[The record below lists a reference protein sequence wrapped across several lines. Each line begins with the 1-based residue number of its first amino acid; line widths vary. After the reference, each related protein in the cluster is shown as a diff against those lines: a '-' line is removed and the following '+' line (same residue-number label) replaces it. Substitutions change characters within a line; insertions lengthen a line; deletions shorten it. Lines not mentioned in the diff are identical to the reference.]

1 MKRRLYQKFVAMA
14 LTGTM
19 AIGMLT
25 GCGSSQETAA
35 PAKESTAAD
44 SAKSAESTEAADSA
58 DAQEQDSSSPYTD
71 YSGGFPETVTIQIP
85 VYDRA
90 FEGWNVTDNTYTQ
103 WIQKEFGDKYN
114 VNVEYVAVGRSTEVA
129 DYMQMLSAGNAP
141 DIIMHYDMPQAVNY
155 YSEGAMQA
163 LDLDEIAYY
172 APTYYA
178 NMKDT
183 IDTYGEMDGENYFFF
198 ANRPTYYYNW
208 VTLIR
213 QDWLDAVDADM
224 PESMA
229 ELNAVA
235 AKWKDAGVGTLGERL
250 LINNFTYYYPF
261 IGSSVDEKELA
272 LYSDLA
278 VAPLTWSATEAYLKN
293 LNYQYNNGLTNPEFY
308 LIDDDAKWKAD
319 FVSGKVGT
327 YSFYIT
333 SGTDTISSL
342 LANDAD
348 AKVSVMNT
356 WAGVPEGNN
365 SYYYEYP
372 PYGMIMGINS
382 DCTNEQREAVWMFLE
397 WMSQSDNL
405 FKLQNGVEGES
416 YTLDDNGLAI
426 PVDGYTGEWKRSDN
440 NNKDYWCLVVEA
452 AVYDD
457 DELTYQSRLRDLA
470 PAGYEYLIADSKNYF
485 DTYAQYGL
493 INTAYTKTIEASAEN
508 AEDLKKLWQELY
520 VDCATC
526 SEADFDAI
534 YQEACQT
541 YLDAGYQDILDE
553 KQALYDEGSTK

>member
-35 PAKESTAAD
+35 PAEESTAAD

-224 PESMA
+224 PESME
-229 ELNAVA
+229 ELNEVA

-382 DCTNEQREAVWMFLE
+382 DCTDEQREAVWMFLE

-508 AEDLKKLWQELY
+508 AEDLKKFWQELY

>member
-35 PAKESTAAD
+35 PAEESTAAD
-44 SAKSAESTEAADSA
+44 SAKSAESTAAADSA

-213 QDWLDAVDADM
+213 QDWLDTVDADM

-382 DCTNEQREAVWMFLE
+382 DCTDEQREAVWMFLE

>member
-1 MKRRLYQKFVAMA
+1 MKRRLYQKIVAMA

-35 PAKESTAAD
+35 PAEESTAAD
-44 SAKSAESTEAADSA
+44 SAKSAESTETADSA
-58 DAQEQDSSSPYTD
+58 DTQEQDSSSPYTD

-224 PESMA
+224 PESME
-229 ELNAVA
+229 ELNEVA
-235 AKWKDAGVGTLGERL
+235 AKWKDARVGTLGERL

-382 DCTNEQREAVWMFLE
+382 DCTDEQREAVWMFLE

-470 PAGYEYLIADSKNYF
+470 PSGYEYLIADSKNYF

>member
-1 MKRRLYQKFVAMA
+1 MKRRLYQKIVAMA

-35 PAKESTAAD
+35 PAEESTAAD
-44 SAKSAESTEAADSA
+44 SAKSAESTEPVDSA

-224 PESMA
+224 PESME
-229 ELNAVA
+229 ELNEVA

-382 DCTNEQREAVWMFLE
+382 DCTDEQREAVWMFLE

-416 YTLDDNGLAI
+416 FTLDDNGLAI

-526 SEADFDAI
+526 SEADFDAT

>member
-35 PAKESTAAD
+35 PAEESTAAD

-224 PESMA
+224 PESME
-229 ELNAVA
+229 ELNEVA

-261 IGSSVDEKELA
+261 IGSSVNEKELA

-382 DCTNEQREAVWMFLE
+382 DCTDEQREAVWMFLE

-470 PAGYEYLIADSKNYF
+470 PSGYEYLIADSKNYF

>member
-35 PAKESTAAD
+35 PAEESTAAD

-224 PESMA
+224 PESME
-229 ELNAVA
+229 ELNEVA

-382 DCTNEQREAVWMFLE
+382 DCTDEQREAVWMFLE

-485 DTYAQYGL
+485 NTYAQYGL

>member
-35 PAKESTAAD
+35 PAEESTAAD

-224 PESMA
+224 PESME
-229 ELNAVA
+229 ELNEVA

-382 DCTNEQREAVWMFLE
+382 DCTDEQREAVWMFLE

>member
-1 MKRRLYQKFVAMA
+1 MKRRLYQKIVAMA

-35 PAKESTAAD
+35 PAEESTAAD
-44 SAKSAESTEAADSA
+44 SAKSAESTEPVDSA

-224 PESMA
+224 PESME
-229 ELNAVA
+229 ELNEVA

-382 DCTNEQREAVWMFLE
+382 DCTDEQREAVWMFLE

-416 YTLDDNGLAI
+416 YALDDNGLAI

-526 SEADFDAI
+526 SEADFDAT

>member
-35 PAKESTAAD
+35 PAEESTAAD

-224 PESMA
+224 PESME
-229 ELNAVA
+229 ELNEVA

-382 DCTNEQREAVWMFLE
+382 DCTDEQREAVWMFLE

-470 PAGYEYLIADSKNYF
+470 PSGYEYLIADSKNYF

>member
-1 MKRRLYQKFVAMA
+1 MKRRLYQKIVAMA

-35 PAKESTAAD
+35 PAEESTAAD
-44 SAKSAESTEAADSA
+44 SAKSAESTEPVDSA

-224 PESMA
+224 PESME
-229 ELNAVA
+229 ELNEVA

-365 SYYYEYP
+365 AYYYEYP

-382 DCTNEQREAVWMFLE
+382 DCTDEQREAVWMFLE

-416 YTLDDNGLAI
+416 YALDDNGLAI

-526 SEADFDAI
+526 SEADFDAT